1 VPYREEEIARRDAT
15 IAEHEETIARLNLDL
30 AGKEARLKTLEGKM
44 SEKKSGRR
52 RLALAITI
60 PILSVLMYFFIA
72 GATWSWLV
80 KNDRCG
86 SKGGPGAC
94 SSTYVG
100 SIVWPVA
107 IPAALGYSFF
117 SEEPA
122 EAVAKK

>member
-1 VPYREEEIARRDAT
+1 MPYREEEIARRDAT
-15 IAEHEETIARLNLDL
+15 IANREETIAKLNLSL
-30 AGKEARLKTLEGKM
+30 ASKEARLKTLEGKM
-44 SEKKSGRR
+44 SEKWSERR

-86 SKGGPGAC
+86 HEGRPGAC
-94 SSTYVG
+94 QSTYVG
-100 SIVWPVA
+100 SIFWPVA
-107 IPAALGYSFF
+107 IPAALGHSFF

-122 EAVAKK
+122 GAVDKK